1 MLITELPPRWYN
13 DNPQLPIF
21 EEGQQE
27 FTVEQLVSFLLG
39 DATSEKV
46 CKSQPQAVK
55 HSCSFLINLNC
66 VIELA
71 DLRADGCGVWIHKG
85 VRKSYVVIDMSKA
98 VVFATREHPPPSKE
112 VKSN

>member
-1 MLITELPPRWYN
+1 M
-13 DNPQLPIF
+13 
-21 EEGQQE
+21 
-27 FTVEQLVSFLLG
+27 G

-71 DLRADGCGVWIHKG
+71 DLQADGCGVWIHKG
-85 VRKSYVVIDMSKA
+85 VRKSYVVIDESKA

-112 VKSN
+112 VKSNYLCLLTRVYHELQVAPDFKHMIVTLKSYLIS

>member
-1 MLITELPPRWYN
+1 M
-13 DNPQLPIF
+13 
-21 EEGQQE
+21 
-27 FTVEQLVSFLLG
+27 G

-85 VRKSYVVIDMSKA
+85 VRKSYVVIDESKA

-112 VKSN
+112 VKSNYLCLLTRVYHELQVAPDFKRMIVTLKS